1 MGITPLLHYYGTI
14 RPCSLP
20 FTGIGL
26 TFTFKSSERRKP
38 DTIVLRE
45 VEDLR
50 LTMELSAI
58 WREDNKLPALKKFV
72 EIVRN
77 QVTGIS
83 HI

>member
-1 MGITPLLHYYGTI
+1 ML
-14 RPCSLP
+14 SLVAG
-20 FTGIGL
+20 GIGL
-26 TFTFKSSERRKP
+26 TLTFKSAERRKP
-38 DTIVLRE
+38 DNVVLRE
-45 VEDLR
+45 VDDLR